1 MPLPSKA
8 RVYADVNAQ
17 KSKDYWDY
25 DSYNI
30 QWGYIHIDCLFRRP
44 AAYITVIYKLI
55 YKLIRAFI

>member
-8 RVYADVNAQ
+8 RVYADVNSQ

-30 QWGYIHIDCLFRRP
+30 QWGYIPFILF
-44 AAYITVIYKLI
+44 ANTIIS
-55 YKLIRAFI
+55 